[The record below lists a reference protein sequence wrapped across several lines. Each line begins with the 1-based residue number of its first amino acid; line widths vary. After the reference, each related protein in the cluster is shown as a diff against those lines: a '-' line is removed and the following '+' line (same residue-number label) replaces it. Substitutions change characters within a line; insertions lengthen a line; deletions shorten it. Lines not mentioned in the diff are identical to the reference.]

1 MNEVFIC
8 DGIRTPFGKHGG
20 SLSSVRTDDLGALP
34 IKYLVKK
41 NHTID
46 WNELDDV
53 ILGCVNQA
61 GEDNRN
67 IARMSLLLA
76 GLPTQV
82 SGVTV
87 NRLCGSSLE
96 AISQGT
102 RSIKAG
108 EANMIIAGGVE
119 SMSRS
124 PLVMSK
130 STKAFDRNVQLYDT
144 TIGWRF
150 VNKKMQE
157 KFGVDSMPQTAEN
170 LAQKYKISREDQDQF
185 AYESQ
190 RKYAEA
196 RSKNYFDDELMKI
209 DIPIKKDIL
218 TFSSDEHPRL
228 SNLDGLS
235 KLMPIVHDT
244 GTITAGNSSGINDG
258 AAAVLL
264 ANEYAINKYSLK
276 PLARIIGST
285 TAGVEPKFMG
295 IGPVPA
301 INKLLAHY
309 KFKIQ
314 DIDFFEINEAFSAQV
329 LSVVKLLGLG
339 NAMEKINPNGG
350 AIAIGHPLGASGARI
365 FLTAVN
371 NLIKT
376 KKKYAL
382 CSMCIGVGQGIA
394 TLIEKI

>member
-46 WNELDDV
+46 WNDLDDV

-108 EANMIIAGGVE
+108 ESNMIIAGGVE

-130 STKAFDRNVQLYDT
+130 STKAFDRNVQLYDS

-150 VNKKMQE
+150 INKKMQE

-190 RKYAEA
+190 RKYDEA

-228 SNLDGLS
+228 SNLDSLS

-244 GTITAGNSSGINDG
+244 GTVTAGNSSGINDG
-258 AAAVLL
+258 AAAILL

-339 NAMEKINPNGG
+339 NSMEKINPNGG

>member
-41 NHTID
+41 NYTID
-46 WNELDDV
+46 WNDLDDV

-108 EANMIIAGGVE
+108 EANIIIAGGVE

-150 VNKKMQE
+150 INKKMQE

-190 RKYAEA
+190 RKYDEA

-228 SNLDGLS
+228 SNLDSLS

-244 GTITAGNSSGINDG
+244 GTVTAGNSSGINDG
-258 AAAVLL
+258 AAAILL
-264 ANEYAINKYSLK
+264 ANEYAVNKYSLK

-309 KFKIQ
+309 KLKIQ

-339 NAMEKINPNGG
+339 NSMEKINPNGG

>member
-34 IKYLVKK
+34 IKYLVNK
-41 NHTID
+41 NQTID
-46 WNELDDV
+46 WNDLDDV

-130 STKAFDRNVQLYDT
+130 STKAFDRNVQLYDS

-150 VNKKMQE
+150 INKKMQE

-190 RKYAEA
+190 RKYDEA

-228 SNLDGLS
+228 SNLDSLS

-244 GTITAGNSSGINDG
+244 GTVTAGNSSGINDG
-258 AAAVLL
+258 AAAILL

-339 NAMEKINPNGG
+339 NSMEKINPNGG

-371 NLIKT
+371 NLTKT

>member
-34 IKYLVKK
+34 IKYLVNK

-46 WNELDDV
+46 WNDLDDV

-130 STKAFDRNVQLYDT
+130 STKAFDRNVRLYDT

-150 VNKKMQE
+150 INKKMLE

-196 RSKNYFDDELMKI
+196 ESKNYFDDELMKI

-228 SNLDGLS
+228 SNLDSLS
-235 KLMPIVHDT
+235 KLKPIVHDT
-244 GTITAGNSSGINDG
+244 GTVTAGNSSGINDG
-258 AAAVLL
+258 AAAILL

-309 KFKIQ
+309 KFKIH

-339 NAMEKINPNGG
+339 NSMEKINPNGG

>member
-46 WNELDDV
+46 WNDLDDV

-150 VNKKMQE
+150 INKKMLE

-228 SNLDGLS
+228 SNLDSLS

-244 GTITAGNSSGINDG
+244 GTVTAGNSSGINDG
-258 AAAVLL
+258 AAAILL

-339 NAMEKINPNGG
+339 NSMEKINPNGG

>member
-150 VNKKMQE
+150 INKKMQE

-190 RKYAEA
+190 RKYDEA

-228 SNLDGLS
+228 SNLDSLS

-244 GTITAGNSSGINDG
+244 GTVTAGNSSGINDG
-258 AAAVLL
+258 AAAILL

-276 PLARIIGST
+276 PLARIMGST

-339 NAMEKINPNGG
+339 NSMEKINPNGG

>member
-46 WNELDDV
+46 WNDLDDV

-150 VNKKMQE
+150 INKKMQE

-190 RKYAEA
+190 LKYAEA
-196 RSKNYFDDELMKI
+196 KSKNYFDDELMKI
-209 DIPIKKDIL
+209 DIPIKKNIL

-228 SNLDGLS
+228 SNLDSLS
-235 KLMPIVHDT
+235 KLKPIVHDT
-244 GTITAGNSSGINDG
+244 GTVTAGNSSGINDG
-258 AAAVLL
+258 AAAILL

-329 LSVVKLLGLG
+329 LSVVKLLGLS
-339 NAMEKINPNGG
+339 NYMEKINPNGG

>member
-34 IKYLVKK
+34 IKYLVNK

-46 WNELDDV
+46 WNDLDDV

-150 VNKKMQE
+150 INKKMLE

-196 RSKNYFDDELMKI
+196 KSKNYFDDELMKI

-228 SNLDGLS
+228 SNLDSLS

-244 GTITAGNSSGINDG
+244 GTVTAGNSSGINDG
-258 AAAVLL
+258 AAAILL

-339 NAMEKINPNGG
+339 NSMEKINPNGG

-371 NLIKT
+371 NLMKT

>member
-34 IKYLVKK
+34 IKYLVNK

-46 WNELDDV
+46 WNDLDDV

-150 VNKKMQE
+150 INKKMLE

-196 RSKNYFDDELMKI
+196 KSKNYFDDELMKI
-209 DIPIKKDIL
+209 DIPIKKNIL

-228 SNLDGLS
+228 SNLDSLS
-235 KLMPIVHDT
+235 KLKPIVHDT
-244 GTITAGNSSGINDG
+244 GTVTAGNSSGINDG
-258 AAAVLL
+258 AAAILL

-339 NAMEKINPNGG
+339 NSMEKINPNGG

>member
-34 IKYLVKK
+34 IKYLVNK

-46 WNELDDV
+46 WNDLDDV

-150 VNKKMQE
+150 INKKMQE

-170 LAQKYKISREDQDQF
+170 LAQKYKISRKDQDQF
-185 AYESQ
+185 AYDSQ

-196 RSKNYFDDELMKI
+196 KSKNYFDDELMKI

-228 SNLDGLS
+228 SNLDSLS

-244 GTITAGNSSGINDG
+244 GTVTAGNSSGINDG
-258 AAAVLL
+258 AAAILL

-285 TAGVEPKFMG
+285 TTGVEPKFMG

-309 KFKIQ
+309 KLKIQ

-339 NAMEKINPNGG
+339 NSMEKINPNGG

-371 NLIKT
+371 NLMKT

>member
-46 WNELDDV
+46 WNDLDDV

-150 VNKKMQE
+150 INKKMQE

-190 RKYAEA
+190 RKYDEA

-228 SNLDGLS
+228 SNLDSLS

-244 GTITAGNSSGINDG
+244 GTVTAGNSSGINDG
-258 AAAVLL
+258 AAAILL

-329 LSVVKLLGLG
+329 LSVVKLLDLG
-339 NAMEKINPNGG
+339 NSMEKINPNGG
-350 AIAIGHPLGASGARI
+350 SIAIGHPLGASGARI

-371 NLIKT
+371 NLIK
-376 KKKYAL
+376 KKKNMHYVL
-382 CSMCIGVGQGIA
+382 CV
-394 TLIEKI
+394 LV

>member
-46 WNELDDV
+46 WNDLDDV

-108 EANMIIAGGVE
+108 EANIIIAGGVE

-150 VNKKMQE
+150 INKKMQE

-228 SNLDGLS
+228 SNLDSLS

-244 GTITAGNSSGINDG
+244 GSVTAGNSSGINDG
-258 AAAVLL
+258 AAAILL

-309 KFKIQ
+309 KLKIQ

-339 NAMEKINPNGG
+339 NSMEKINPNGG

>member
-46 WNELDDV
+46 WNDLDDV

-150 VNKKMQE
+150 INKKMQE

-190 RKYAEA
+190 RKYDEA
-196 RSKNYFDDELMKI
+196 RSKNYFDHELMKI

-228 SNLDGLS
+228 SNLDSLS

-244 GTITAGNSSGINDG
+244 GTVTAGNSSGINDG
-258 AAAVLL
+258 AAAILL

-339 NAMEKINPNGG
+339 NSMEKINPNGG

>member
-46 WNELDDV
+46 WNDLDDV

-119 SMSRS
+119 NMSRS

-150 VNKKMQE
+150 INKKMLE

-190 RKYAEA
+190 RKYDEA

-228 SNLDGLS
+228 SNLDSLS
-235 KLMPIVHDT
+235 KLMPIVYDT
-244 GTITAGNSSGINDG
+244 GTVTAGNSSGINDG
-258 AAAVLL
+258 AAAILL

-339 NAMEKINPNGG
+339 NSMEKINPNGG

>member
-46 WNELDDV
+46 WNDLDDV

-150 VNKKMQE
+150 INKKMLE

-196 RSKNYFDDELMKI
+196 KSKNYFDDELMKI

-228 SNLDGLS
+228 SNLDSLS
-235 KLMPIVHDT
+235 KLMPIVHDA
-244 GTITAGNSSGINDG
+244 GTVTAGNSSGINDG
-258 AAAVLL
+258 AAAILL

-339 NAMEKINPNGG
+339 NSMEKINPNGG

>member
-150 VNKKMQE
+150 INKKMQE

-190 RKYAEA
+190 RKYDEA

-228 SNLDGLS
+228 SNLDSLS
-235 KLMPIVHDT
+235 KLMPIVYDT
-244 GTITAGNSSGINDG
+244 GTVTAGNSSGINDG
-258 AAAVLL
+258 AAAILL

-309 KFKIQ
+309 KLKIQ

-339 NAMEKINPNGG
+339 NSMEKINPNGG

>member
-34 IKYLVKK
+34 IKYLVNK

-46 WNELDDV
+46 WNDLDDV

-150 VNKKMQE
+150 INKKMLE

-196 RSKNYFDDELMKI
+196 KSKNYFDDELMKI

-228 SNLDGLS
+228 SNLDSLS

-244 GTITAGNSSGINDG
+244 GTVTAGNSSGINDG
-258 AAAVLL
+258 AAAILL
-264 ANEYAINKYSLK
+264 ASEYAINKYSLK

-285 TAGVEPKFMG
+285 SAGVEPKFMG

-339 NAMEKINPNGG
+339 NSMEKINPNGG

>member
-34 IKYLVKK
+34 IKHLVKK
-41 NHTID
+41 NHSID
-46 WNELDDV
+46 WNDLDDV

-102 RSIKAG
+102 RSIRAG

-130 STKAFDRNVQLYDT
+130 STKAFDRNVRLYDT

-150 VNKKMQE
+150 INKKMQE

-185 AYESQ
+185 AYDSQ

-209 DIPIKKDIL
+209 EIPIKKDIL
-218 TFSSDEHPRL
+218 TFSNDEHPRL
-228 SNLDGLS
+228 SNLDSLS

-244 GTITAGNSSGINDG
+244 GSVTAGNSSGINDG

-309 KFKIQ
+309 KFKLQ

-329 LSVVKLLGLG
+329 LSVVKLLGLS
-339 NAMEKINPNGG
+339 NSMDKINPNGG

-371 NLIKT
+371 NLIKNN
-376 KKKYAL
+376 KKYAL

-394 TLIEKI
+394 TLIEKV

>member
-34 IKYLVKK
+34 IKYLVNK

-46 WNELDDV
+46 WNDLDDV

-150 VNKKMQE
+150 INKKMLE

-196 RSKNYFDDELMKI
+196 KSKNYFDDELMKI

-228 SNLDGLS
+228 SNLDSLS

-244 GTITAGNSSGINDG
+244 GTVTAGNSSGINDG
-258 AAAVLL
+258 AAAILL
-264 ANEYAINKYSLK
+264 ASEYAINKYSLK

-339 NAMEKINPNGG
+339 NSMEKINPNGG

>member
-34 IKYLVKK
+34 IKYLVNK

-46 WNELDDV
+46 WNDLDDV

-130 STKAFDRNVQLYDT
+130 STKAFDRNVRLYDT

-150 VNKKMQE
+150 INKKMLE

-190 RKYAEA
+190 LKYAEA
-196 RSKNYFDDELMKI
+196 KSKNYFDDELMKI

-228 SNLDGLS
+228 SNLDSLS
-235 KLMPIVHDT
+235 KLIPIVHDT
-244 GTITAGNSSGINDG
+244 GTVTAGNSSGINDG
-258 AAAVLL
+258 AAAILL

-285 TAGVEPKFMG
+285 TAGVEPKYMG

-339 NAMEKINPNGG
+339 NSMEKINPNGG

-371 NLIKT
+371 NLIRT

-394 TLIEKI
+394 TLIEKV

>member
-34 IKYLVKK
+34 IKYLVNK

-46 WNELDDV
+46 WNDLDDV

-130 STKAFDRNVQLYDT
+130 STKAFDRNVRLYDT

-150 VNKKMQE
+150 INKKMLE

-196 RSKNYFDDELMKI
+196 KSKNYFDDELMKI

-228 SNLDGLS
+228 SNLDSLS
-235 KLMPIVHDT
+235 KLMPIVYDT
-244 GTITAGNSSGINDG
+244 GTVTAGNSSGINDG
-258 AAAVLL
+258 AAAILL

-339 NAMEKINPNGG
+339 NSMEKINPNGG

>member
-20 SLSSVRTDDLGALP
+20 SLSTVRTDDLGALP

-46 WNELDDV
+46 WNDLDDV

-150 VNKKMQE
+150 INKKMQE

-196 RSKNYFDDELMKI
+196 KSKNYFDDELMKI

-228 SNLDGLS
+228 SNLDSLS

-244 GTITAGNSSGINDG
+244 GTVTAGNSSGINDG
-258 AAAVLL
+258 AAAILL

-329 LSVVKLLGLG
+329 LSVVKLLDLG
-339 NAMEKINPNGG
+339 NSMEKINPNGG

-394 TLIEKI
+394 TLIEKV

>member
-20 SLSSVRTDDLGALP
+20 SLCSFRTDDLGALP
-34 IKYLVKK
+34 INYLVKK
-41 NHTID
+41 NYTID
-46 WNELDDV
+46 WNDLDDV

-76 GLPTQV
+76 GLPTKV

-130 STKAFDRNVQLYDT
+130 STKPFDRNVRLYDT

-150 VNKKMQE
+150 INKKMQE

-196 RSKNYFDDELMKI
+196 ISKNYFDDELMKI

-218 TFSSDEHPRL
+218 TFSNDEHPRL
-228 SNLDGLS
+228 SNLDSLS

-244 GTITAGNSSGINDG
+244 GSVTAGNSSGINDG

-264 ANEYAINKYSLK
+264 ANDYAINKYSLK

-285 TAGVEPKFMG
+285 TAGVEPKLMG

-309 KFKIQ
+309 KFKLR

-329 LSVVKLLGLG
+329 LSVVKLLGLS
-339 NAMEKINPNGG
+339 NSMDKINPNGG

-376 KKKYAL
+376 NKKYAV

-394 TLIEKI
+394 TLIEKV

>member
-34 IKYLVKK
+34 IKYLVNK

-46 WNELDDV
+46 WNDLDDV

-96 AISQGT
+96 AISLGT

-150 VNKKMQE
+150 INKKMLE

-196 RSKNYFDDELMKI
+196 KSKNYFDDELMKI

-228 SNLDGLS
+228 SNLDSLS
-235 KLMPIVHDT
+235 KLMPIVYDT
-244 GTITAGNSSGINDG
+244 GTVTAGNSSGINDG
-258 AAAVLL
+258 AAAILL

-329 LSVVKLLGLG
+329 LSVVKLLGLS
-339 NAMEKINPNGG
+339 NSMEKINPNGG

>member
-34 IKYLVKK
+34 IKYLVNK

-46 WNELDDV
+46 WNDLDDV

-150 VNKKMQE
+150 INKKMQE

-190 RKYAEA
+190 RKYDEA

-228 SNLDGLS
+228 SNLDSLS
-235 KLMPIVHDT
+235 KLMPIVYDT
-244 GTITAGNSSGINDG
+244 GTVTAGNSSGINDG
-258 AAAVLL
+258 AAAILL

-339 NAMEKINPNGG
+339 NSMEKINPNGG

>member
-1 MNEVFIC
+1 MNDVFIC

-46 WNELDDV
+46 WNDLDDV

-150 VNKKMQE
+150 INKKMQE

-190 RKYAEA
+190 RKYDEA

-228 SNLDGLS
+228 SNLDSLS
-235 KLMPIVHDT
+235 KLMPIVYDT
-244 GTITAGNSSGINDG
+244 GTVTAGNSSGINDG
-258 AAAVLL
+258 AAAILL

-339 NAMEKINPNGG
+339 NSMEKINPNGG

>member
-34 IKYLVKK
+34 IKYLVNK

-46 WNELDDV
+46 WNDLDDV

-150 VNKKMQE
+150 INKKMLE

-190 RKYAEA
+190 RKYDEA

-228 SNLDGLS
+228 SNLDSLS
-235 KLMPIVHDT
+235 KLMPIVYDT
-244 GTITAGNSSGINDG
+244 GTVTAGNSSGINDG
-258 AAAVLL
+258 AAAILL

-339 NAMEKINPNGG
+339 NSMEKINPNGG

>member
-190 RKYAEA
+190 RKYDEA

-228 SNLDGLS
+228 SNLDSLS

-244 GTITAGNSSGINDG
+244 GTVTAGNSSGINDG
-258 AAAVLL
+258 AAAILL

-339 NAMEKINPNGG
+339 NSMEKINPNGG

>member
-150 VNKKMQE
+150 INKKMQE

-190 RKYAEA
+190 RKYDEA

-209 DIPIKKDIL
+209 DIPVKKDII

-228 SNLDGLS
+228 SNLDSLS
-235 KLMPIVHDT
+235 KLMPIVYDT
-244 GTITAGNSSGINDG
+244 GTVTAGNSSGINDG
-258 AAAVLL
+258 AAAILL

-339 NAMEKINPNGG
+339 NSMEKINPNGG

>member
-46 WNELDDV
+46 WNDLDDV

-150 VNKKMQE
+150 INKKMQE

-190 RKYAEA
+190 RKYDEA

-228 SNLDGLS
+228 SNLDSLS

-244 GTITAGNSSGINDG
+244 GTVTAGNSSGINDG
-258 AAAVLL
+258 AAAILL

-339 NAMEKINPNGG
+339 NSMEKINPNGG

-371 NLIKT
+371 NLIKS

>member
-46 WNELDDV
+46 WNDLDDV

-150 VNKKMQE
+150 INKKMQE

-228 SNLDGLS
+228 SNLDSLS

-244 GTITAGNSSGINDG
+244 GTVTAGNSSGINDG
-258 AAAVLL
+258 AAAILL

-339 NAMEKINPNGG
+339 NSMEKINPNGG

>member
-46 WNELDDV
+46 WNDLDDV

-150 VNKKMQE
+150 INKKMQE

-190 RKYAEA
+190 RKYDEA

-228 SNLDGLS
+228 SNLDSLS

-244 GTITAGNSSGINDG
+244 GTVTAGNSSGINDG
-258 AAAVLL
+258 AAAILL

-339 NAMEKINPNGG
+339 NSMEKINPNGG

>member
-46 WNELDDV
+46 WNDLDDV

-150 VNKKMQE
+150 INKKMLE

-196 RSKNYFDDELMKI
+196 KSKNYFDDELMKI

-228 SNLDGLS
+228 SNLDSLS
-235 KLMPIVHDT
+235 KLKPIVHDT
-244 GTITAGNSSGINDG
+244 GTVTAGNSSGINDG
-258 AAAVLL
+258 AAAILL

-309 KFKIQ
+309 KFKIH

-339 NAMEKINPNGG
+339 NSMEKINPNGG

>member
-20 SLSSVRTDDLGALP
+20 SLCSFRTDDLGALP
-34 IKYLVKK
+34 INYLVKK
-41 NHTID
+41 NYTID
-46 WNELDDV
+46 WNDLDDV

-76 GLPTQV
+76 GLPTKV

-130 STKAFDRNVQLYDT
+130 STKPFDRNVRLYDT

-150 VNKKMQE
+150 INKKMQE

-196 RSKNYFDDELMKI
+196 ISKNYFDDELMKI

-218 TFSSDEHPRL
+218 TFSNDEHPRL
-228 SNLDGLS
+228 SNLDSLS

-244 GTITAGNSSGINDG
+244 GSVTAGNSSGINDG

-264 ANEYAINKYSLK
+264 ANDYAINKYSLK

-285 TAGVEPKFMG
+285 TAGVEPKLMG

-309 KFKIQ
+309 KFKLR

-329 LSVVKLLGLG
+329 LSVVKLLGLS
-339 NAMEKINPNGG
+339 NSMDKINPNGG

-376 KKKYAL
+376 NKKYAL

-394 TLIEKI
+394 TLIEKV

>member
-46 WNELDDV
+46 WNDLDDV

-108 EANMIIAGGVE
+108 EANIIIAGGVE

-150 VNKKMQE
+150 INKKMQE

-209 DIPIKKDIL
+209 EIPIKKDIL

-228 SNLDGLS
+228 SNLDSLS

-244 GTITAGNSSGINDG
+244 GTVTAGNSSGINDG
-258 AAAVLL
+258 AAAILL
-264 ANEYAINKYSLK
+264 ANEYAVNKYSLK

-309 KFKIQ
+309 KLKIQ

-339 NAMEKINPNGG
+339 NSMEKINPNGG

>member
-46 WNELDDV
+46 WNDLDDV

-150 VNKKMQE
+150 INKKMQE

-196 RSKNYFDDELMKI
+196 KSENYFDDELMKI

-228 SNLDGLS
+228 SNLDSLS

-244 GTITAGNSSGINDG
+244 GTVTAGNSSGINDG
-258 AAAVLL
+258 AAAILL

-339 NAMEKINPNGG
+339 NSMEKINPNGG

-394 TLIEKI
+394 TLIEKV

>member
-46 WNELDDV
+46 WNDLDDV

-150 VNKKMQE
+150 INKKMQE

-196 RSKNYFDDELMKI
+196 KSKNYFDDELMKI

-228 SNLDGLS
+228 SNLDSLS
-235 KLMPIVHDT
+235 KLKPIVHDT
-244 GTITAGNSSGINDG
+244 GTVTAGNSSGINDG
-258 AAAVLL
+258 AAAILL

-339 NAMEKINPNGG
+339 NSMEKINPNGG

>member
-20 SLSSVRTDDLGALP
+20 SLSTVRTDDLGALP

-130 STKAFDRNVQLYDT
+130 SKKAFDRNVELYDT

-190 RKYAEA
+190 RKYDEA

-228 SNLDGLS
+228 SNLDSLS

-244 GTITAGNSSGINDG
+244 GTVTAGNSSGINDG

-339 NAMEKINPNGG
+339 NSMEKINPNGG